1 MDQNR
6 RLLENLKKV
15 QPARL
20 SILQGIVTATDGME
34 CTCRIGSVEVSGIR
48 LRASLT
54 GRDRQMLVVPKIQ
67 SAVILGSLS
76 GDLSKLVV
84 LQVDEVESITFN
96 GGQLGGL
103 INIEDLTAKINELVN
118 AFNDHTHSLATGAV
132 TVTGSS
138 GPAANQVPITVPAIS
153 SKASRLN
160 KNDYEDTTII
170 H

>member
-20 SILQGIVTATDGME
+20 SILQGIVTATDGTE

-54 GRDRQMLVVPKIQ
+54 DRDRQLLVVPKIQ
-67 SAVILGSLS
+67 SAVVLGSLS
-76 GDLSKLVV
+76 GDLSNLVV
-84 LQVDEVESITFN
+84 LQVDEADKIIFN

-103 INIEDLTAKINELVN
+103 VNIETLTDKINELVDT
-118 AFNDHTHSLATGAV
+118 FNGHTHSLAIGTVKVSGAA
-132 TVTGSS
+132 GES
-138 GPAANQVPITVPAIS
+138 ANTAPIQVPAIS
-153 SKASRLN
+153 RKAEKLD
-160 KNDYEDTTII
+160 KNDYEDTNIT